1 MNFSA
6 AASEQRREIVMK
18 LRDVQQAFGRALRDG
33 APLTPDGSPDYVER
47 FDAYRNNAWQFFAA
61 ALEQTY
67 PVVLRRVG
75 AEFFRQLAR
84 EYRDAHPS
92 RRGDLHWVGSEFP
105 AWLAIRLA
113 ESGYEWLADLAA
125 LEWAVASAT
134 VSSTSPAIALTALAE
149 FAPES
154 LAGLTVEFHPSLGRV
169 ASQFPIW
176 RVWQANQA
184 DDPGPVDLSVGGECC
199 VVACVDDRP
208 VVYRVD
214 SDDYR
219 LLERLAQGDTL
230 GEALESVRT
239 DADTLGRVLAWAF
252 GERLVTAV
260 VSPSARASR

>member
-1 MNFSA
+1 MN
-6 AASEQRREIVMK
+6 
-18 LRDVQQAFGRALRDG
+18 LRDVQRAFGRALRDG
-33 APLTPDGSPDYVER
+33 EPLPADGSPDHSER

-105 AWLAIRLA
+105 AWLATRRA

-125 LEWAVASAT
+125 LEWAVANAT
-134 VSSTSPAIALTALAE
+134 VSAAPPAIPITALAG

-154 LAGLTVEFHPSLGRV
+154 LGELRIELHPSLRMV
-169 ASQFPIW
+169 DSQFPVW
-176 RVWQANQA
+176 RVWQANQG
-184 DDPGPVDLSVGGECC
+184 DDPSPVDLSLGGECC

-208 VVYRVD
+208 VVYRID
-214 SDDYR
+214 RDDYR
-219 LLERLAQGDTL
+219 LLERLAQGDSF
-230 GEALESVRT
+230 GDALTAAQT
-239 DADTLGRVLAWAF
+239 DADALGRVLAWAF
-252 GERLVTAV
+252 SERLVAAI
-260 VSPSARASR
+260 VSPSAPASR